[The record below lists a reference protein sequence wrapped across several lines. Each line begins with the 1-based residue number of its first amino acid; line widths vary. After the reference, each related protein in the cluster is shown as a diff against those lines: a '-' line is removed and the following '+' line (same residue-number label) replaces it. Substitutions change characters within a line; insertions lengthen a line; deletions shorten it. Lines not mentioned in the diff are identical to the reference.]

1 MNIKQSY
8 RKYFASGCVLLG
20 LAGALDAQASVVV
33 AGTRLIYNA
42 KDTEVTIK
50 LSNEGQSPALVQA
63 WIDSGDI
70 KAAPSDID
78 APFTVTPP
86 MSRIDPGKG
95 QTLRV
100 VYMGEPLPQQKESL
114 FWLNV
119 LEAPPK
125 AAAEDANKLQLVLRT
140 RIKVFYRPTG
150 LKAVV
155 EDAPAK
161 IEWRLTQKDGHP
173 ALEARNP
180 TPYHVSFAAISAS
193 AGGKTSTAVADMV
206 NPQESRVFPLKGDA
220 PATADLKVHY
230 TTLNDF
236 GGAVDGSSAL
246 QRDDAPAR
254 TLPHD

>member
-8 RKYFASGCVLLG
+8 KKCIAGGCVLLG
-20 LAGALDAQASVVV
+20 LTGALDAQASVVV

-42 KDTEVTIK
+42 KDAEVTIK

-100 VYMGEPLPQQKESL
+100 VYMGEPLPKQKESL

-140 RIKVFYRPTG
+140 RIKVFYRPAD
-150 LKAVV
+150 LKAAA

-161 IEWRLTQKDGHP
+161 IEWRLTKKDGHP

-180 TPYHVSFAAISAS
+180 TPYHVSFTEISAS
-193 AGGKTSTAVADMV
+193 AGGKTATAVADMV
-206 NPQESRVFPLKGDA
+206 NPQDSRIFPLKGDV

-236 GGAVDGSSAL
+236 GGAVEGDSAL
-246 QRDDAPAR
+246 RQGEESAHTPPRD
-254 TLPHD
+254 

>member
-1 MNIKQSY
+1 MNIKHSFQI
-8 RKYFASGCVLLG
+8 FIACGCALLG

-33 AGTRLIYNA
+33 AGTRIVYNE
-42 KDTEVTIK
+42 KEPEVTIK

-70 KAAPSDID
+70 KAAPSNID

-86 MSRIDPGKG
+86 ISRIDPGKG

-125 AAAEDANKLQLVLRT
+125 VAAEDANKLQLVLRT
-140 RIKVFYRPTG
+140 RIKVFYRPADLNG
-150 LKAVV
+150 AV
-155 EDAPAK
+155 EDSPAL
-161 IEWRLTQKDGHP
+161 IEWRLTRKDGRP

-180 TPYHVSFAAISAS
+180 TPYHVSFTAISAS
-193 AGGKTSTAVADMV
+193 AGGKASTAVADMV
-206 NPQESRVFPLKGDA
+206 NPQESRIFPLKGDA
-220 PATADLKVHY
+220 PATQDLKVHY

-236 GGAVDGSSAL
+236 GGAVEGNSAL
-246 QRDDAPAR
+246 QQGDAAAR
-254 TLPHD
+254 TLPRD

>member
-8 RKYFASGCVLLG
+8 RKCLASGCVFLG

-33 AGTRLIYNA
+33 GGTRLIYNA
-42 KDTEVTIK
+42 KDAEVTIK
-50 LSNEGQSPALVQA
+50 LSNQGQSPALVQA
-63 WIDSGDI
+63 WIDGGDI

-140 RIKVFYRPTG
+140 RIKVFYRPTD
-150 LKAVV
+150 LKAAV

-180 TPYHVSFAAISAS
+180 TPYHVSFTAISAS

-206 NPQESRVFPLKGDA
+206 NPQDSRVFPLKGDA

-236 GGAVDGSSAL
+236 GGAVEGSSVL
-246 QRDDAPAR
+246 QRNDVPAR
-254 TLPHD
+254 TPPND